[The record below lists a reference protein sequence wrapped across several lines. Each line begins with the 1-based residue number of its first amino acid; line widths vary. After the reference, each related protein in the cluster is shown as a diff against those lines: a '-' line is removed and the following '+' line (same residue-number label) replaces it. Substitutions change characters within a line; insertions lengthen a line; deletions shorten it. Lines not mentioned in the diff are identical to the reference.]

1 LIQLDLQLQLNKKLL
16 KIYFKNILK
25 SSVEKFVT
33 FIKKMIGIDE
43 TELNM
48 VLSKCRKKTVPK
60 GKLVLKK
67 GQIAGQYFFILSG
80 GLRFFYEGQTAEN
93 TTWVVFENEFFTEIS
108 SLNPQKPTRFN
119 IIAIEDTELI
129 VIDKKDMDFL
139 YGYIPVWQEF
149 GRKIWEETCVRMI
162 DQILKFQ
169 TLTAEERYLE
179 FVSTPEILQKIPV
192 KQLASVLG
200 ITPNALSRIRK
211 NIR

>member
-1 LIQLDLQLQLNKKLL
+1 M
-16 KIYFKNILK
+16 
-25 SSVEKFVT
+25 ERFVT
-33 FIKKMIGIDE
+33 FIKTVIGIDE

-48 VLSKCRKKTVPK
+48 VLSRCRKKTVPK

-80 GLRFFYEGQTAEN
+80 GLRFFYEGQAGEN
-93 TTWVVFENEFFTEIS
+93 TTWVVFKDEFFTEIS

-139 YGYIPVWQEF
+139 YGYLPVWQEF

-179 FVSTPEILQKIPV
+179 FASTPEILRKIPV